1 MSVIIHNHK
10 TQGEWKIQLIVAINF
25 VSSKESDE
33 TSTIPTK
40 SDNIEIMRGNEANE
54 IIEELFTSLWQR
66 SQEDLEESMKGSEFV
81 FDSVDLLYYK
91 LHKIS
96 VNRSGT
102 YVDSPKLLE
111 NKKATINPKN
121 NDKRFQ
127 YVVTVELNLNKLKV
141 TTQKEYPTLN
151 SLLINIIGKI
161 WTFQHL
167 KKIEKSLN

>member
-1 MSVIIHNHK
+1 
-10 TQGEWKIQLIVAINF
+10 
-25 VSSKESDE
+25 
-33 TSTIPTK
+33 
-40 SDNIEIMRGNEANE
+40 
-54 IIEELFTSLWQR
+54 
-66 SQEDLEESMKGSEFV
+66 MKGSEFV

-161 WTFQHL
+161 
-167 KKIEKSLN
+167 